1 MSKSKK
7 NLHLYDVVFLSHTN
21 GLNHKRTTLTKAQA
35 DDPKKAIKA
44 AFDEN
49 YQPDMG
55 DSVLIKSVKPSDDHI
70 LCRLVFETRTGDA
83 VEMAWLPKDYKSK
96 DDDDIVAKVFDAEYE
111 PDLGEFLTIE
121 ELPES
126 DLNVDVVEW

>member
-1 MSKSKK
+1 MSKKA
-7 NLHLYDVVFLSHTN
+7 LHLYDVVFLSHSY
-21 GLNHKRTTLTKAQA
+21 GLNHKRTTLTAAQA
-35 DDPKKAIKA
+35 TDPKKVVKSV
-44 AFDEN
+44 FDEN

-96 DDDDIVAKVFDAEYE
+96 EDSDIVAKVFDSEFE
-111 PDLGEFLTIE
+111 PDRDEFLTIE

-126 DLNVDVVEW
+126 DLNVSVVEW